1 MDVKGRYIERMKSAM
16 KDNNLNARE
25 LSKRCGLSEASI
37 SRYLSGS
44 MTPRV
49 KAISK
54 MAEALRVDPVWL
66 MGYDDITPD
75 FSVETGKIAMIIEC
89 MTPDERSQVEN
100 FVKFIINNR
109 GGNEA

>member
-75 FSVETGKIAMIIEC
+75 FSVETGKLAMLIEC
-89 MTPDERSQVEN
+89 MTPAEKSQVEKYI
-100 FVKFIINNR
+100 KFLISLR
-109 GGNEA
+109 GGDDT